1 MKNKVI
7 SLRKEKFK
15 MNRDFMKSNFHQ
27 VLETDQQKGLPQPP
41 LEKPYN
47 QKEQLID
54 LPMVDKSIIS
64 KDDIF
69 KCILDR
75 KSYRNYLDEEITL
88 EELSYLLMMTQ
99 GIKEIKGNNY
109 VGLRPVPSA
118 GGRHPFE
125 TYLVVLNVNGLKKGI
140 YRYLPLEHKLLFI
153 KKDEALKEKIVEG
166 ANKQKFAGDAAV
178 TFIWACIPYRT
189 EWRYSDKTYKIALLD
204 AGHIGQA
211 LYLAC
216 ETIGLGTCAIAAY
229 NQGLIDDI
237 IGVDGEDEF
246 AVYISPVGNVV

>member
-1 MKNKVI
+1 MDRN
-7 SLRKEKFK
+7 
-15 MNRDFMKSNFHQ
+15 FMKSHFGKPI
-27 VLETDQQKGLPQPP
+27 ETDQQKDMPQPP
-41 LEKPYN
+41 LEKPYDEN
-47 QKEQLID
+47 GEIID
-54 LPMVDKSIIS
+54 LPKVDKSIIT

-69 KCILDR
+69 QCILDR
-75 KSYRNYLDEEITL
+75 KSNRNYLDEEITL

-99 GIKEIKGNNY
+99 GIKEIRGNNY

-153 KKDEALKEKIVEG
+153 KEEAALDEKIVEG
-166 ANKQKFAGDAAV
+166 LNKQKFAGDAAV

-189 EWRYSDKTYKIALLD
+189 EWRYADRAYKIALLD
-204 AGHIGQA
+204 AGHIGQS

-216 ETIGLGTCAIAAY
+216 ETIGLGTCAIASY
-229 NQGLIDDI
+229 NQKLIDDLI
-237 IGVDGEDEF
+237 AVDGEDEF
-246 AVYISPVGNVV
+246 AVYISPVGRV

>member
-1 MKNKVI
+1 MDRN
-7 SLRKEKFK
+7 
-15 MNRDFMKSNFHQ
+15 FMKSYFGKA
-27 VLETDQQKGLPQPP
+27 VETDQQKNMPQPP
-41 LEKPYN
+41 LEKPYDEN
-47 QKEQLID
+47 GEIID
-54 LPMVDKSIIS
+54 LPVVDRSIIT

-69 KCILDR
+69 QCILDR
-75 KSYRNYLDEEITL
+75 QSHRIYLDEAMTL

-125 TYLVVLNVNGLKKGI
+125 TYLIVLNVEGLRQGV
-140 YRYLPLEHKLLFI
+140 YRYLPLEHKLLFV
-153 KKDEALKEKIVEG
+153 KEAEDLDEKIVEG
-166 ANKQKFAGDAAV
+166 VNKQKFAGNAAV

-189 EWRYSDKTYKIALLD
+189 EWRYADRTYKISLLD

-216 ETIGLGTCAIAAY
+216 ETIGLGTCGIASY
-229 NQGLIDDI
+229 NQGLIDDLI
-237 IGVDGEDEF
+237 NVDGEDEF
-246 AVYISPVGNVV
+246 AVYISPVGRV

>member
-1 MKNKVI
+1 MDRN
-7 SLRKEKFK
+7 
-15 MNRDFMKSNFHQ
+15 FMKSYFGKA
-27 VLETDQQKGLPQPP
+27 VETDQQKDIQQPP
-41 LEKPYN
+41 LQKPYDKN
-47 QKEQLID
+47 GEAID
-54 LPMVDKSIIS
+54 LPKVDRSIIT

-69 KCILDR
+69 QCILDR
-75 KSYRNYLDEEITL
+75 QSHRIYLDGAMTL

-125 TYLVVLNVNGLKKGI
+125 TYLVVLNVRGLEQGV

-153 KKDEALKEKIVEG
+153 KEEKSLDEKIVEG
-166 ANKQKFAGDAAV
+166 VNKQKFAGNAAV

-189 EWRYSDKTYKIALLD
+189 EWRYADRTYKIALLD

-216 ETIGLGTCAIAAY
+216 ETIGLGTCAIASY
-229 NQGLIDDI
+229 NQKLIDDLI
-237 IGVDGEDEF
+237 DVDGEDEF
-246 AVYISPVGNVV
+246 AVYISPVGRV

>member
-1 MKNKVI
+1 MDRN
-7 SLRKEKFK
+7 
-15 MNRDFMKSNFHQ
+15 FMKSYFGKA
-27 VLETDQQKGLPQPP
+27 VETDQQKNMPQPP
-41 LEKPYN
+41 LEKPYDEN
-47 QKEQLID
+47 EEIID
-54 LPMVDKSIIS
+54 LPVVDRSIIT

-75 KSYRNYLDEEITL
+75 QSHRIYLDEAMTL

-125 TYLVVLNVNGLKKGI
+125 TYLIVLNVEGLRQGV
-140 YRYLPLEHKLLFI
+140 YRYLPLEHKLLFV
-153 KKDEALKEKIVEG
+153 KEEEALDKKIVEG
-166 ANKQKFAGDAAV
+166 VNKQKFAGNAAV

-189 EWRYSDKTYKIALLD
+189 EWRYADRTYKIALLD

-216 ETIGLGTCAIAAY
+216 ETIGLGTCAIASY
-229 NQGLIDDI
+229 SQKLIDDLI
-237 IGVDGEDEF
+237 DVDGEDEF
-246 AVYISPVGNVV
+246 AVYISPVGRV